1 MSHPVENIMRSTME
15 QLRQMVDVNTI
26 VGSPVETGS
35 GTVLLPVSKVSMGF
49 VSGGGEYIMG
59 QAATPVKRAGDA
71 LDASEGR
78 YPFAGTAA
86 GGHVPNA
93 YGVRYKRKRAH
104 AGIAGAV

>member
-26 VGSPVETGS
+26 VGSPVETGN

-59 QAATPVKRAGDA
+59 QAATPARR
-71 LDASEGR
+71 SPEQ
-78 YPFAGTAA
+78 
-86 GGHVPNA
+86 
-93 YGVRYKRKRAH
+93 RAH
-104 AGIAGAV
+104 RKLQGSI

>member
-49 VSGGGEYIMG
+49 VSGGHS
-59 QAATPVKRAGDA
+59 AVSGDC
-71 LDASEGR
+71 R
-78 YPFAGTAA
+78 

>member
-26 VGSPVETGS
+26 VGSPVETGN

-59 QAATPVKRAGDA
+59 QAATPVKRAGEA

-78 YPFAGTAA
+78 

-93 YGVRYKRKRAH
+93 YGVRYKRKRAY

>member
-49 VSGGGEYIMG
+49 VSGGGE
-59 QAATPVKRAGDA
+59 
-71 LDASEGR
+71 
-78 YPFAGTAA
+78 
-86 GGHVPNA
+86 
-93 YGVRYKRKRAH
+93 
-104 AGIAGAV
+104 

>member
-59 QAATPVKRAGDA
+59 QAATPLKGRGTRWMQAKAATRSRGLPRRACA
-71 LDASEGR
+71 
-78 YPFAGTAA
+78 
-86 GGHVPNA
+86 
-93 YGVRYKRKRAH
+93 
-104 AGIAGAV
+104 

>member
-26 VGSPVETGS
+26 VGSPV
-35 GTVLLPVSKVSMGF
+35 
-49 VSGGGEYIMG
+49 
-59 QAATPVKRAGDA
+59 RGDC
-71 LDASEGR
+71 R
-78 YPFAGTAA
+78 

>member
-49 VSGGGEYIMG
+49 VS
-59 QAATPVKRAGDA
+59 
-71 LDASEGR
+71 
-78 YPFAGTAA
+78 
-86 GGHVPNA
+86 
-93 YGVRYKRKRAH
+93 VRYKRKRAH
-104 AGIAGAV
+104 ARAAGAV